1 MQIKAALMQ
10 MLLLLLMLSP
20 ATLQAAVVPLELDET
35 SNAIGMD
42 TKEIGYLELKSNG
55 TLILEHPQNQ
65 NGGDLQNFLLLRSV
79 LQALKLHSNQ
89 EQAKLNIKM
98 YGDGVEHKFPPLLER
113 IIQRIQTFFSIYRH
127 TDTSHPVRKDEVT
140 TVAPQIVASTVKA
153 TKPQT
158 TPTTK
163 ATTKTTKRTTTT
175 TTTILPRK
183 DVWITVGEDA

>member
-1 MQIKAALMQ
+1 MQINAALMLT
-10 MLLLLLMLSP
+10 LLLLLLLSP
-20 ATLQAAVVPLELDET
+20 AALQAAVVPHELDET

-42 TKEIGYLELKSNG
+42 TKEIGYLELKPNG

-65 NGGDLQNFLLLRSV
+65 SGGDLQNFLLLRSV
-79 LQALKLHSNQ
+79 LQALKLHSSQ
-89 EQAKLNIKM
+89 EQVKLNIKM

-140 TVAPQIVASTVKA
+140 TVAPPIVASTVKA
-153 TKPQT
+153 KTKP
-158 TPTTK
+158 
-163 ATTKTTKRTTTT
+163 TKTTTTTKRTTTTTTT

-183 DVWITVGEDA
+183 DVWITVGEDK

>member
-10 MLLLLLMLSP
+10 TLLLLLMLSP
-20 ATLQAAVVPLELDET
+20 SALQAAVVPLELDET

-42 TKEIGYLELKSNG
+42 TKEIGYLELQPNG

-65 NGGDLQNFLLLRSV
+65 SGGDIQNFLLLRSV

-89 EQAKLNIKM
+89 EHAKLNIKM

-153 TKPQT
+153 IKPQT
-158 TPTTK
+158 KPTKPTT
-163 ATTKTTKRTTTT
+163 TTKRTTTTT

-183 DVWITVGEDA
+183 DVWITVGEDE